1 MANPARFPL
10 GDGDRALAAYALAGD
25 QKKSTFALE
34 HAIEH
39 IEWNVPKYMAEGL
52 RWLAEGN
59 PAPAEPVPPVAV
71 EIVAD
76 AAGVAVNVA
85 EVTDNG

>member
-1 MANPARFPL
+1 MAI
-10 GDGDRALAAYALAGD
+10 ALAAYAFAGD

-39 IEWNVPKYMAEGL
+39 IEWNVPRYIAEGL

-59 PAPAEPVPPVAV
+59 PAPRSRLRQSR
-71 EIVAD
+71 
-76 AAGVAVNVA
+76 
-85 EVTDNG
+85 